1 MAQHFTQHRER
12 CVCKTY
18 KEEKVRTG
26 GRGYYHNVLFL
37 AGLRFIVYKALN
49 KQVLPCTVNNSWQV
63 KAALTC

>member
-26 GRGYYHNVLFL
+26 GRRYYHNVLFL

-49 KQVLPCTVNNSWQV
+49 KQVLPV
-63 KAALTC
+63 L